1 MSFNVV
7 MFYVFSAIILIFSLL
22 TITSRRI
29 LRAAVYLLFVLI
41 ATAGIY
47 FLLEYQ
53 FMAAVQLTLY
63 AGGIV
68 VLIIFSIL
76 LTHHIS
82 HLFEKPEL
90 TKLLMGSGV
99 AVVGSFVTIYTILTY
114 PFPEI
119 VTTTPL
125 PATMEN
131 IGTQLLGL
139 LPHAIPRS
147 ILSLGS
153 GKSCIDT
160 VRVASSRGSPACW
173 THPHGCQLS
182 IAAFALSLD
191 VR

>member
-90 TKLLMGSGV
+90 TKLLMGSSV

-131 IGTQLLGL
+131 IGTQLLGGEKNGYV
-139 LPHAIPRS
+139 LPFELIS
-147 ILSLGS
+147 ILLLAAMIGAIVIAKKD
-153 GKSCIDT
+153 KSKNSEI
-160 VRVASSRGSPACW
+160 
-173 THPHGCQLS
+173 
-182 IAAFALSLD
+182 
-191 VR
+191 

>member
-82 HLFEKPEL
+82 HLFRK
-90 TKLLMGSGV
+90 
-99 AVVGSFVTIYTILTY
+99 A
-114 PFPEI
+114 
-119 VTTTPL
+119 
-125 PATMEN
+125 
-131 IGTQLLGL
+131 
-139 LPHAIPRS
+139 
-147 ILSLGS
+147 
-153 GKSCIDT
+153 
-160 VRVASSRGSPACW
+160 
-173 THPHGCQLS
+173 
-182 IAAFALSLD
+182 
-191 VR
+191 